1 MMAANRILLGVCVG
15 VCLDAYAH
23 AASAQTMGEPKE
35 DVRGREEYF
44 WFQRSYPSMD
54 RPYAQMERARSAAAQ
69 KQGRLS
75 AFSAGVAG
83 GWRSL
88 GPNGVFDADN
98 GFFSSGPML
107 DAGRVTA
114 IATSPAGSL
123 YIGTASGGV
132 WQSAAGGYW
141 APLTDAQCN
150 LSIGALGI
158 DAADPNVLYAATG
171 EYNTDSWGCGILR
184 STDGGVSWGQFGA
197 NSFKVT
203 AGGQPAGSAS
213 FSKILVSRPAGG
225 SVANTVLIGSTNVGI
240 FRSIDGGST
249 WSFVLRGATGS
260 LVAHPTQPS
269 VVWAG
274 NSDNFTT
281 TARGVYKSVD
291 NGATWTILPAM
302 PGVIADNVARIEVAV
317 TPAAPN
323 VVYAAVAGTDSKLL
337 GLFLWDD
344 AAGTWTRLGAGGLYS
359 GTNRGDFGAQAWYD
373 LAMVIDPRS
382 ASRIYIAGVRG
393 FKSDDG
399 GATFSPMGMEIH
411 VDWHSIVI
419 DPRNPDILYAG
430 TDGGVFVSTDNGNN
444 WASRNAGLTITQ
456 YYPGISASPNGSQI
470 MGGSQDNGTHVY
482 TGSMYWNGFLGGDGG
497 YTATNYS
504 NPDIIYAESQWDMA
518 TGANL
523 FRFDG
528 TPPPNSPANPFTKR
542 TSGIA
547 SGDRAAFMPPYVM
560 DPVTPT
566 KLYFGTHR
574 LYRTLNEGTL
584 WTAISGDL
592 TKGSGYI
599 TTIAVSGIDPRTVY
613 VGASDGM
620 VNVTRDG
627 GSTFTQS
634 TTGLPNRYVTR
645 IAIDPTDATHA
656 LLTAS
661 GFGTG
666 HVFETRN
673 AGVSWSD
680 ISAGLVDAPAN
691 AVVFVPGVGIMV
703 GTDVGVFQAA
713 APGNNWVSGPVG
725 IPNVV
730 VQDLVYASG
739 ANLVLAGT
747 YGRGMFAYTVGG
759 DAAVLRGDANS
770 DGKVDAFD
778 ALLIQQA
785 LVGSLPVSTVVYPRG
800 DADCNFAIQSADAVY
815 VLRTAVGLASPGVCV
830 NTVK

>member
-1 MMAANRILLGVCVG
+1 
-15 VCLDAYAH
+15 
-23 AASAQTMGEPKE
+23 
-35 DVRGREEYF
+35 
-44 WFQRSYPSMD
+44 
-54 RPYAQMERARSAAAQ
+54 
-69 KQGRLS
+69 
-75 AFSAGVAG
+75 
-83 GWRSL
+83 
-88 GPNGVFDADN
+88 
-98 GFFSSGPML
+98 
-107 DAGRVTA
+107 
-114 IATSPAGSL
+114 
-123 YIGTASGGV
+123 
-132 WQSAAGGYW
+132 
-141 APLTDAQCN
+141 
-150 LSIGALGI
+150 
-158 DAADPNVLYAATG
+158 
-171 EYNTDSWGCGILR
+171 
-184 STDGGVSWGQFGA
+184 
-197 NSFKVT
+197 
-203 AGGQPAGSAS
+203 
-213 FSKILVSRPAGG
+213 
-225 SVANTVLIGSTNVGI
+225 
-240 FRSIDGGST
+240 
-249 WSFVLRGATGS
+249 
-260 LVAHPTQPS
+260 
-269 VVWAG
+269 
-274 NSDNFTT
+274 
-281 TARGVYKSVD
+281 
-291 NGATWTILPAM
+291 
-302 PGVIADNVARIEVAV
+302 
-317 TPAAPN
+317 
-323 VVYAAVAGTDSKLL
+323 
-337 GLFLWDD
+337 
-344 AAGTWTRLGAGGLYS
+344 
-359 GTNRGDFGAQAWYD
+359 
-373 LAMVIDPRS
+373 MVIDPRN

-419 DPRNPDILYAG
+419 DPRNPDIVYAG

-444 WASRNAGLTITQ
+444 WASRNAGLTVTQ

-504 NPDIIYAESQWDMA
+504 NPDIIYAESQWDIA
-518 TGANL
+518 TGANI

-528 TPPPNSPANPFTKR
+528 TATSNPFTKR

-599 TTIAVSGIDPRTVY
+599 TTIAVSGIDSRVVY
-613 VGASDGM
+613 VGASDGT

-673 AGVSWSD
+673 AGGIWSD